1 MSTINQF
8 KCLVQLNDSKYSI
21 IIENVINFNEITFNT
36 VLNEIQIQTQQN
48 ISLKTHYFEV

>member
-1 MSTINQF
+1 MSTINRF

-21 IIENVINFNEITFNT
+21 IIENVINFSEITFNR
-36 VLNEIQIQTQQN
+36 VFNEIEIQTKQN

>member
-1 MSTINQF
+1 MSNINQF